1 MSACQSNL
9 NEAAPTV
16 GPFWQLSQDSP
27 SRPSCTEKN
36 KGSLVKV
43 VLGGGKRE
51 ELKKEGGRDGESR
64 ERERGIS
71 GVEQL
76 GKVTYLGQ

>member
-1 MSACQSNL
+1 
-9 NEAAPTV
+9 
-16 GPFWQLSQDSP
+16 
-27 SRPSCTEKN
+27 
-36 KGSLVKV
+36 
-43 VLGGGKRE
+43 LGGGKRE

-64 ERERGIS
+64 ERERERERERGIS